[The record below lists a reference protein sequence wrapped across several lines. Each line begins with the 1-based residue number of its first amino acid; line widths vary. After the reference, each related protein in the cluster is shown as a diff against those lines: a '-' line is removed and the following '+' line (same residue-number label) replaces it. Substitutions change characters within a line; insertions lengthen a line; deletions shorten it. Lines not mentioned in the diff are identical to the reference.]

1 MTRIRA
7 REVMKRAFLA
17 MAWSCATLVVAG
29 CTHESSAM
37 ESRPVSGLTAITY
50 NYSDEVIVSVRVD
63 GELAGTGMEAAQP
76 GGLTSSGSS
85 CCISLDPG
93 VSTVAVEI
101 KPASKD
107 AYVVQGLVEQ
117 PWPEGAKTVIVH
129 VLPGRKVVL
138 ETTLGAHN
146 WPRRDLLEGR
156 LKELGMKPDVEY
168 DGPMNVGRNVY
179 DGYMEV
185 PE

>member
-1 MTRIRA
+1 MTRIWV
-7 REVMKRAFLA
+7 REVTTRAFLA
-17 MAWSCATLVVAG
+17 MAWSCAMLSVAG

-37 ESRPVSGLTAITY
+37 ESGPVSGLTAITY

-63 GELAGTGMEAAQP
+63 GELAGTGMEAAQR
-76 GGLTSSGSS
+76 GGVTSSGSS
-85 CCISLDPG
+85 CCINLDPG
-93 VSTVAVEI
+93 ASAVAVEV
-101 KPASKD
+101 KPALKD

-117 PWPEGAKTVIVH
+117 PWPAGARTVIAH
-129 VLPGRKVVL
+129 VLPGREVIL
-138 ETTLGAHN
+138 EATLGAHN

-156 LKELGMKPDVEY
+156 LKELGIKQEVEY
-168 DGPMNVGRNVY
+168 DGPMNDMRNVY